1 MSYQQIREI
10 LEAIRK
16 FHRQLRRE
24 LEEAYPDTDDV
35 RSKYLMRSIRRSEKE
50 MDVALARYQKEGEG
64 AVLDTWIQYIPSEEL
79 EELML
84 TGHLPMD
91 SSPDEILEWKQ
102 KVDEAL
108 AAFYRQLGDQVSSPK
123 AKELL
128 ESLAAGVEQRLLNQS
143 WLAREEELAHDTET

>member
-143 WLAREEELAHDTET
+143 WLAREEELAPDTET